1 MSLPS
6 APMGPIPA
14 ETIRLARAAFPKGT
28 LAMRLRDMMGTLYD
42 DPTFADLFSHCGRP
56 AEAPWRLALVTVL
69 QFAEGL
75 SDRQAADAV
84 RGHLDWKY
92 ALGLEVTDAGFD
104 YTLLSDFRSRLIDAH
119 AEYRLLSALLEQAQR
134 QGLLKGR
141 GRQRTD
147 ATHVLAAVRVVNR
160 LVCVGETL
168 RQALNAVAEVAPDWL
183 RARVQP
189 DWFDRYSR
197 RFEEARVPTNATER
211 TALAGVIGR
220 DGQTLVTAVWA
231 STAPAGLRAL
241 PAMDTLRRV
250 WVQQYVV
257 LADGDIR
264 WRDAADL
271 PPAALLIVSPYDA
284 EARIATKRTTTWVGY
299 KVHVT
304 ETCDDD
310 TPHLIAHVETTP
322 ATTPDHQVTGRIH
335 ADLAADGLLP
345 REHLL
350 DAAYLDA
357 DLLLRSRDA
366 YGVALRGPVGP
377 DPSWQARAQE
387 GFEAACF
394 AIDWEACR
402 VTCPQGKVSH
412 LWVPGR
418 ERHGQ
423 AVIRVTFH
431 PRDCAAC
438 PCRAQCTR
446 AARGPRKLGLRPRE
460 QHAMLQATRRHQ
472 QTAAFKEEYAARAG
486 VEGTLS
492 QGVRVCDLRQARYRG
507 LAKTHLQHV
516 VTATAINLYR
526 LDDWWTETPREHTRQ
541 SAFAAL
547 AA

>member
-1 MSLPS
+1 MSLP
-6 APMGPIPA
+6 AVPMGPIPA
-14 ETIRLARAAFPKGT
+14 ETIRIARAAFPKGT

-42 DPTFADLFSHCGRP
+42 DPTFADLFSHRGRP

-69 QFAEGL
+69 QFVDGL

-84 RGHLDWKY
+84 RERLGWTY

-104 YTLLSDFRSRLIDAH
+104 HTLLSDIRSRLIDAH

-147 ATHVLAAVRVVNR
+147 ATQVLAAVRVVNR

-168 RQALNAVAEVAPDWL
+168 RQALNVVAEAAPDWL
-183 RARVQP
+183 RAQVQP

-197 RFEEARVPTNATER
+197 RFEEARVPTNAAER
-211 TALAGVIGR
+211 IALAGVIGR
-220 DGQTLVTAVWA
+220 DGRTLLTAVWA
-231 STAPAGLRAL
+231 SDALLGLREL
-241 PAMDTLRRV
+241 PAIDTLRRV
-250 WVQQYVV
+250 WVQHYAVA
-257 LADGDIR
+257 ADGDIR

-322 ATTPDHQVTGRIH
+322 ATTPDHQVTERIH

-357 DLLLRSRDA
+357 ELLLSSRDA
-366 YGVALRGPVGP
+366 YGVALCGPVGP

-387 GFEAACF
+387 GCAAACF
-394 AIDWEACR
+394 AIDGEACR
-402 VTCPQGKVSH
+402 VSCPQGTVSH

-423 AVIRVTFH
+423 AVIRVTSH

-438 PCRAQCTR
+438 PCRAHCTR
-446 AARGPRKLGLRPRE
+446 AAILLAKSN
-460 QHAMLQATRRHQ
+460 ATRDSAHHPP
-472 QTAAFKEEYAARAG
+472 TFTHGYDPGNDFANNIAR
-486 VEGTLS
+486 
-492 QGVRVCDLRQARYRG
+492 RVAHAR
-507 LAKTHLQHV
+507 
-516 VTATAINLYR
+516 
-526 LDDWWTETPREHTRQ
+526 
-541 SAFAAL
+541 
-547 AA
+547 